1 MRSYPPLHASNRRIY
16 KPTLS
21 AAPLISCRSL
31 LFTRPKTVDWLIAQS
46 LHDRIDVL
54 IWMTLGG
61 FQFRV
66 VVSGPM
72 GRVSLAQQVLVLLT

>member
-1 MRSYPPLHASNRRIY
+1 M
-16 KPTLS
+16 
-21 AAPLISCRSL
+21 
-31 LFTRPKTVDWLIAQS
+31 DWLIAQS